1 MKLHECSIVAHTL
14 INLPRFSTAFT
25 KDIFYQ
31 RHTNVKRFLKKK
43 IVESFSNI
51 SLRDQEQE
59 RVQESEEWLKG
70 IDKIVLLE
78 NSNDLPMWYSSKNPV
93 ITAMRSY
100 IYHHGPGKDGNFGQM
115 TRVFST
121 LSLSEIRQQT
131 ELLNFI
137 KKECNVLCARELKSK
152 MSQGHGDQLGPAMQT
167 GLYGVHWVLC
177 FLPTV

>member
-1 MKLHECSIVAHTL
+1 MK
-14 INLPRFSTAFT
+14 
-25 KDIFYQ
+25 
-31 RHTNVKRFLKKK
+31 
-43 IVESFSNI
+43 SFSNI

-137 KKECNVLCARELKSK
+137 K
-152 MSQGHGDQLGPAMQT
+152 
-167 GLYGVHWVLC
+167 
-177 FLPTV
+177 